1 MPAQVDILLQ
11 AIDQI
16 TGPSKK
22 AAKAVEA
29 VVNESKKFGRQED
42 VNKDKAKGVN
52 EELQKTKGILVRAR
66 DAVKKFGKDWSSVI
80 STAAVGVLT
89 GAIASAAN
97 QWQELANI
105 QAVSDSQ
112 LRAGIASTG
121 AVAGRTAEQL
131 IAAAEELEDKTL
143 KFFDKENI
151 KDAQAILLTF
161 TQVRGAVYDQAMPA
175 ILDMSAR
182 LGTDLKQQAMQVGKA
197 LNDPLLGITALRR
210 AGVQLTES
218 QTAQVEKLMAA
229 GKKEEAQ
236 MILLAELNNQFGGS
250 AVAAG
255 NAGAGAWRDMVK
267 ELDGVRE
274 ELGFAIIPLLNSLGE
289 AFKPVLLW
297 LQDLSKWLQENP
309 KVVKIMAVAVGALA
323 GAVTIAA
330 GAIAIMNAALWANPI
345 VWIIAA
351 VVALAAAVAAV
362 VVYWDDIRLA
372 VTNATLW
379 VMEKIEGL
387 GEWLFGWIA
396 KIGQWLW
403 DHSPFKMLVDVLD
416 NIFPGFKAKLRAI
429 FDWFYQKFIQP
440 IVKLWNWVK
449 ELFGGEKTRLEA
461 KIEAEQTEEEKEAKR
476 AKKGYAPATPF
487 VTDDAKTTSAGT
499 ASTDGVQSAKAES
512 NVSGGGGMKM
522 ITINI
527 GRLIGIEKLDS
538 HSSDETVSQTAERLK
553 AALLTVVNDANM
565 T

>member
-22 AAKAVEA
+22 AAKAVEV

-52 EELQKTKGILVRAR
+52 EELQKTKGILGRAR

-80 STAAVGVLT
+80 STAAVGALT

-97 QWQELANI
+97 HWQELANI

-131 IAAAEELEDKTL
+131 IAASEELEDKTL

-289 AFKPVLLW
+289 VFKPVLLW

-362 VVYWDDIRLA
+362 VVYWDNIRLA

-396 KIGQWLW
+396 KIGKWLW

-416 NIFPGFKAKLRAI
+416 NIFPGFKAKLKAM

-449 ELFGGEKTRLEA
+449 GLFGGEKTRLEA
-461 KIEAEQTEEEKEAKR
+461 KIEAENNDDKKKQAQAKT
-476 AKKGYAPATPF
+476 GYAPATPF
-487 VTDDAKTTSAGT
+487 VADAAGASTGT
-499 ASTDGVQSAKAES
+499 ASTDAAQSAKAEG

-553 AALLTVVNDANM
+553 AALLTVVNDANL